1 MLQHI
6 KTLIATI
13 IVLSTFSGSASATK
27 MLIIQGSEKLF
38 VSGTISH
45 GSEPIDIR
53 VVSIHDSSLVS
64 AIRKG
69 SRSRKIRILIDKESS
84 EIESLIGFRN
94 VDIRISTPER
104 KAWFG
109 SRALKKSFLMVRE
122 KGGSKVWDGKLSW
135 TSGTFGNQIRFYISS
150 SMGPDQGFRGF
161 ARTFDYEFSLAQK
174 LSKPATV
181 APSHKPFLL

>member
-6 KTLIATI
+6 KTLFATI
-13 IVLSTFSGSASATK
+13 IVLSTFSGSAAATK

-64 AIRKG
+64 AIRNG
-69 SRSRKIRILIDKESS
+69 SRSRTLRILIDKESP

-94 VDIRISTPER
+94 VDIRISQQNR
-104 KAWFG
+104 KGRFG
-109 SRALKKSFLMVRE
+109 SRALKKSFLMVRA
-122 KGGSKVWDGKLSW
+122 KGHYLKWYGNPSW
-135 TSGTFGNQIRFYISS
+135 TRGMFGNQVRFITGSW
-150 SMGPDQGFRGF
+150 MGLDPGCRRF
-161 ARTFDYEFSLAQK
+161 ARTFNYEFSMAAKLNK
-174 LSKPATV
+174 LSPTV
-181 APSHKPFLL
+181 PSYRLLLL